1 MPATYTLIASNTL
14 STSAASVTFSS
25 IPGTYTDLL
34 VRITARSS
42 SSVTDFSLALKPNG
56 SSSNDSSTWLSG
68 NGSTASSSRSTADFN
83 MGRASGN
90 SATANTFGSIEL
102 YIPNY
107 TVSANKPMS
116 AFGAAETNATAVQMR
131 TNAMLWSNTAA
142 ITSLEI
148 TTDGVGDFVSGSS
161 FFLYGIKATA

>member
-14 STSAASVTFSS
+14 SSSAASVTFSA

-161 FFLYGIKATA
+161 FFLYGIKSS